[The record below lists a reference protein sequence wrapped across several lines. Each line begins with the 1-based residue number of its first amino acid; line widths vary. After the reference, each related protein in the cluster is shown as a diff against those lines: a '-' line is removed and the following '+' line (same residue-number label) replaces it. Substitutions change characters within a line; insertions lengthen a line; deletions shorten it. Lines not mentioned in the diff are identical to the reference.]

1 MSSSHAWYCLP
12 LVKKQKTTGLPFFC
26 SIINYND
33 ITKTS
38 FSNCLICNFKIL
50 STDPRIQN
58 FIMILIITNSIVLGV
73 QAGEYYILEPFW

>member
-1 MSSSHAWYCLP
+1 MLAIG
-12 LVKKQKTTGLPFFC
+12 KKPKKKTGLPFFC
-26 SIINYND
+26 SIINNND

-38 FSNCLICNFKIL
+38 FSNCLYNFKRL

-73 QAGEYYILEPFW
+73 QAGEYYI